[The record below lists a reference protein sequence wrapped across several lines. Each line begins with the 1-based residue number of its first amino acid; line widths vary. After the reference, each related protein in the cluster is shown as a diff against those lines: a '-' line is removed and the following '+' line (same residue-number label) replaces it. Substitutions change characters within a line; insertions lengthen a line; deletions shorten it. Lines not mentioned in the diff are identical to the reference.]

1 MYRLRP
7 TVSAAAFGNKFAD
20 WCTAAELKPVLC
32 DDGKMRNY
40 RAHGLRKAALRALA
54 HAGCS
59 GSEMMNVSGHS
70 SLAQLQE
77 YLDEVEQERQADAAL
92 TKLMAEGQNL
102 NSELQTLLTQTYK
115 PEANSL
121 KAQEPRSRLAIPAG
135 FEPVTHGVE
144 IRWRLSQISRLN
156 GSCCAGVADHADFRS
171 FARQLVDAVN
181 ASDDRSPYIAC
192 I

>member
-1 MYRLRP
+1 MYRLRS

-32 DDGKMRNY
+32 HDGKMRNY

-92 TKLMAEGQNL
+92 TKLMA
-102 NSELQTLLTQTYK
+102 
-115 PEANSL
+115 A
-121 KAQEPRSRLAIPAG
+121 KAK
-135 FEPVTHGVE
+135 T
-144 IRWRLSQISRLN
+144 
-156 GSCCAGVADHADFRS
+156 
-171 FARQLVDAVN
+171 
-181 ASDDRSPYIAC
+181 
-192 I
+192 